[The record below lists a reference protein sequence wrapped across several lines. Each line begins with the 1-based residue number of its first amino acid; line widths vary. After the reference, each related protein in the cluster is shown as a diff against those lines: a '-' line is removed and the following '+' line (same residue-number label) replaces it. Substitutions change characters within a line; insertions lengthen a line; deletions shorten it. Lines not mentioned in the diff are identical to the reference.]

1 MYHRFLV
8 SMAALVGVCMGA
20 AAQQPPA
27 DPPSEG
33 GWEMNGW
40 ERSVTFRGLGRDDI
54 NYTMYTLHTTAT
66 EKPGVMFS
74 CSDEYGLNVLYS
86 FEGVDFIELLHGKR
100 ASRLRSIPVYLW
112 VGDYAFDLA
121 FYNVRRRDRVLAN
134 QKASQAAVAMGAL
147 LQDLPIRIKATN
159 YFDETLDLPPLD
171 GEVGRFIDVCQ
182 KAAELA
188 ETVRKSKSGK

>member
-1 MYHRFLV
+1 MHRRFLV
-8 SMAALVGVCMGA
+8 SLAAFVGACMGA
-20 AAQQPPA
+20 NAQQSSA
-27 DPPSEG
+27 EASSQS
-33 GWEMNGW
+33 GWAMNGW
-40 ERSVTFRGLGRDDI
+40 ERSVTFRGSGRDDI
-54 NYTMYTLHTTAT
+54 NYTMYTLHTTAAD
-66 EKPGVMFS
+66 KPGVMFS
-74 CSDEYGLNVLYS
+74 CSDDFGLNVLYS

-134 QKASQAAVAMGAL
+134 QKASQAAIAMGAL

-171 GEVGRFIDVCQ
+171 EEVGRFISVCE

-188 ETVRKSKSGK
+188 ETVRKAEAGK